1 MNESPRTNSD
11 TYAALLR
18 HGQASH
24 LPLQAGEVATY
35 AAPLGPRLVKAGA
48 QLLVVSTA
56 FGAGLILLGLAVG

>member
-18 HGQASH
+18 HGQAQH

-35 AAPLGPRLVKAGA
+35 ATPLGPRMIKAGA
-48 QLLVVSTA
+48 QLLVVAAA
-56 FGAGLILLGLAVG
+56 FGVGLILLGLFVG

>member
-18 HGQASH
+18 HGQAQH
-24 LPLQAGEVATY
+24 LALQAGEVATY
-35 AAPLGPRLVKAGA
+35 APALGPRLIKAGA

-56 FGAGLILLGLAVG
+56 FGAALILLGLAAG